1 MRAAIPS
8 MRRFS
13 PFQGFAVLRRIA
25 DAVEMKVGRRTLLV
39 AIGLVTAL
47 GVFLFVRR
55 TGASVLT
62 TAATPDWE
70 LLAAGLVICAAVQPL
85 RALAWTST
93 VRSPVGF
100 KAMYTASAVG
110 SFLDTVLPGRLGEAS
125 KVAVLKVTAGPRWPG
140 FSRAGGSLLC
150 AHLLE
155 MIAFVLVGAASA
167 FFLPV
172 PGWAKITMLVG
183 LPMAAGGLLL
193 ASLLH
198 KKLSHRLPHGIGS
211 FLAGAAAPRRIMLR
225 AGLILVLTWV
235 ARWFGILFLLH
246 AVGVHV
252 GVGSALLY
260 MVVTGLANT
269 MPFLPGNVG
278 LYQGAAIGA
287 LAMAGHNGDSALAA
301 SVFTPAAGSL
311 ATGVAALAGLALYGR
326 RVGQLSRA
334 AVRF

>member
-1 MRAAIPS
+1 MTARLE
-8 MRRFS
+8 RRLLVQMS
-13 PFQGFAVLRRIA
+13 GRRI
-25 DAVEMKVGRRTLLV
+25 LL
-39 AIGLVTAL
+39 G
-47 GVFLFVRR
+47 FLFLATAVAGYALVREAGS
-55 TGASVLT
+55 GALS
-62 TAATPDWE
+62 AAASPDWK
-70 LLAAGLVICAAVQPL
+70 LLAAGFAICAAVQPL
-85 RALAWTST
+85 RALAWSST
-93 VRSPVGF
+93 VRHPVGF
-100 KAMYTASAVG
+100 RAIYASSSIG

-125 KVAVLKVTAGPRWPG
+125 KVAVLKVTSGPSYPG

-155 MIAFVLVGAASA
+155 MIAFVLVGAGSA

-172 PGWAKITMLVG
+172 PTWAKITMIVG
-183 LPMAAGGLLL
+183 LPAAAGGLLVV
-193 ASLLH
+193 SVLH
-198 KKLSHRLPHGIGS
+198 AKLSHRLPEGVGA
-211 FLAGAAAPRRIMLR
+211 FLAGAAAPKGVMLR
-225 AGLILVLTWV
+225 AGGILVLTWV
-235 ARWFGILFLLH
+235 ARWFGVLFLLH

-287 LAMAGHNGDSALAA
+287 LAMAGHDGNTAIAA